1 MQENWVRSL
10 GWEAPLKKG
19 MATHS
24 SILAWKIPWTE
35 EPDGLQSPGLQR
47 VRHNWMTNTFTFTLS
62 SQWVLHLI
70 LLVCILKK
78 FKTHFTDSLK
88 LEPIT
93 QSEVSQKDKHQYSIL
108 MHIYM
113 EFRKMV
119 MITLCKREKEMY
131 IYTYVYVCIYRCIS
145 IHRCIEQTFG
155 LYGRRRGW
163 DDLREQHQ
171 NMYIIKCE
179 RDHQSR
185 LDAWDKCTGLV
196 HWEEL
201 EGSGGREVGGGIG
214 MGNTCKSMA
223 DSCQCMAK
231 NTKIL

>member
-1 MQENWVRSL
+1 MRYPVRKVAFQVSDYYGTSFLLAQTTKNLPAMQENWVRSL

-70 LLVCILKK
+70 LLVCILKT

-88 LEPIT
+88 LEPVI

-108 MHIYM
+108 MHIY
-113 EFRKMV
+113 
-119 MITLCKREKEMY
+119 
-131 IYTYVYVCIYRCIS
+131 
-145 IHRCIEQTFG
+145 
-155 LYGRRRGW
+155 
-163 DDLREQHQ
+163 
-171 NMYIIKCE
+171 
-179 RDHQSR
+179 
-185 LDAWDKCTGLV
+185 
-196 HWEEL
+196 
-201 EGSGGREVGGGIG
+201 GI
-214 MGNTCKSMA
+214 
-223 DSCQCMAK
+223 
-231 NTKIL
+231 